1 MRLIPNGLSEK
12 FSSDCF
18 NCGAYNFLFAQF
30 GRDDDVCGIA
40 NLFDSKWIVGNGKT
54 ITYKHTST
62 ILDCMAKWKYKVIST
77 SCDMLQYTAI
87 AL

>member
-1 MRLIPNGLSEK
+1 MPNGLSEK

-40 NLFDSKWIVGNGKT
+40 NLFDS
-54 ITYKHTST
+54 
-62 ILDCMAKWKYKVIST
+62 
-77 SCDMLQYTAI
+77 Q
-87 AL
+87 